1 MCASRAM
8 RARSVGAK
16 VSEQHVCVR
25 VCVCVL
31 YAVNATQHNT
41 LSMRSRSKWLRL
53 ILYRSFIFLYY
64 VIDIYILMDNLY
76 FNMAPDVYNVQCTM
90 YNVRR
95 TLYGVHCAI
104 YDVQCSIIHGIQC
117 TLYAV

>member
-1 MCASRAM
+1 MCASRVM

-16 VSEQHVCVR
+16 VSEQHMCMCVC

-53 ILYRSFIFLYY
+53 ILYRSLYY
-64 VIDIYILMDNLY
+64 FI
-76 FNMAPDVYNVQCTM
+76 T
-90 YNVRR
+90 
-95 TLYGVHCAI
+95 
-104 YDVQCSIIHGIQC
+104 
-117 TLYAV
+117 